1 MRYGEVFLTE
11 AAMTIPE
18 CRNALLAI
26 ANSLAIKSGCT
37 DEARG
42 IRMIVKEMLRRPAVK
57 VARTKARRVTPE
69 LQERIRAFAKLHPD
83 MPNRDIGRVF
93 GVDGGR
99 VSEALAGFR
108 T

>member
-1 MRYGEVFLTE
+1 
-11 AAMTIPE
+11 MTIPE
-18 CRNALLAI
+18 CRDALLAI
-26 ANSLAIKSGCT
+26 ANSLAIKGNCT
-37 DEARG
+37 DETRG
-42 IRMIVKEMLRRPAVK
+42 IRMIVKELLRRPAVK

-69 LQERIRAFAKLHPD
+69 MQTRIRLYAAAHPD

>member
-1 MRYGEVFLTE
+1 
-11 AAMTIPE
+11 MTIPE
-18 CRNALLAI
+18 CRAALLSI

-42 IRMIVKEMLRRPAVK
+42 IRMIVKEMERRPAVK
-57 VARTKARRVTPE
+57 VARVKARPVTPE
-69 LQERIRAFAKLHPD
+69 LRNRIRAYAAAHPD